1 MSILQSIELSSLEKI
16 DVVRRLGDRRLGNSN
31 LKRAIGLK
39 KNSGLIVILN
49 GKETA
54 TTTQHKG
61 RCIGD

>member
-1 MSILQSIELSSLEKI
+1 VSILQSIELSSLEKI